1 MAIARRPASNQSDI
15 DSFISGASRPAPP
28 KEPPPVAKKENR
40 VAAIVRFPPDMLKRI
55 DAAAKQRGISR
66 SAWMLSVAS
75 KALDT
80 GEW

>member
-1 MAIARRPASNQSDI
+1 MAIAKRPVSSQADI
-15 DSFISGASRPAPP
+15 ESFISGAVRPSPA
-28 KEPPPVAKKENR
+28 KEPVPVKKENR

-55 DAAAKQRGISR
+55 DAAAKQRGLSR
-66 SAWMLSVAS
+66 AGWLLSVAS

>member
-1 MAIARRPASNQSDI
+1 M
-15 DSFISGASRPAPP
+15 
-28 KEPPPVAKKENR
+28 
-40 VAAIVRFPPDMLKRI
+40 AAIVRFPPDMLKRI